1 MSILLSIVACV
12 VTIIS
17 VVLIAVG
24 VKNKVNS
31 CSEMGGIILLVS
43 ILMGACYFLNWIIPL
58 IIIFGLLGTIFTFM
72 GTSKDEEETISKLGI
87 IYCTLGLIFYF
98 ISFYYWYQG
107 GWYTSMGIAL
117 FTLISITFINVISCE
132 KNCFPLFSIVVWWIF
147 SLATY
152 YVWMFLKPDGIL
164 ILTVGTLLGIT
175 IQAIWRLT
183 YGKKSWKIL
192 YQKRSRVYHDSLF
205 IMFNYT

>member
-72 GTSKDEEETISKLGI
+72 GTSKDEEETISKLTDKMLEHASKMEFEQAAELRDKI
-87 IYCTLGLIFYF
+87 KELENLI
-98 ISFYYWYQG
+98 
-107 GWYTSMGIAL
+107 
-117 FTLISITFINVISCE
+117 N
-132 KNCFPLFSIVVWWIF
+132 
-147 SLATY
+147 
-152 YVWMFLKPDGIL
+152 
-164 ILTVGTLLGIT
+164 
-175 IQAIWRLT
+175 
-183 YGKKSWKIL
+183 
-192 YQKRSRVYHDSLF
+192 
-205 IMFNYT
+205 

>member
-1 MSILLSIVACV
+1 MSILLSVVACV

-87 IYCTLGLIFYF
+87 TYCALGLIFYF

-107 GWYTSMGIAL
+107 GWYTSMGITL
-117 FTLISITFINVISCE
+117 CTLISITLINVMFCGG
-132 KNCFPLFSIVVWWIF
+132 KNCFPLFSIVVCVLL
-147 SLATY
+147 SAATY
-152 YVWMFLKPDGIL
+152 YVWIFLKPDGIL

-183 YGKKSWKIL
+183 YGRKS
-192 YQKRSRVYHDSLF
+192 
-205 IMFNYT
+205 